1 MGREEGGFQAFL
13 TQLPL
18 LIVCRELIIWRLSI
32 YGSAMVW
39 NVGAVFHVKPSRS
52 LYITDIFLP
61 EVLCFLEVDMNYLQT
76 RLCEPKKSLEAPV
89 FGF

>member
-52 LYITDIFLP
+52 LYVTDIFLP

-76 RLCEPKKSLEAPV
+76 RLCELKKSLGATV

>member
-1 MGREEGGFQAFL
+1 MGGEEGDFQAFL

-32 YGSAMVW
+32 YGSSMVR
-39 NVGAVFHVKPSRS
+39 NVGAVFHVKPTWS
-52 LYITDIFLP
+52 LCITDIFLP

-76 RLCEPKKSLEAPV
+76 RL
-89 FGF
+89 

>member
-1 MGREEGGFQAFL
+1 MGREKGGFQAFL

-39 NVGAVFHVKPSRS
+39 ETSVQYFMSSQVGP
-52 LYITDIFLP
+52 YI
-61 EVLCFLEVDMNYLQT
+61 
-76 RLCEPKKSLEAPV
+76 
-89 FGF
+89 